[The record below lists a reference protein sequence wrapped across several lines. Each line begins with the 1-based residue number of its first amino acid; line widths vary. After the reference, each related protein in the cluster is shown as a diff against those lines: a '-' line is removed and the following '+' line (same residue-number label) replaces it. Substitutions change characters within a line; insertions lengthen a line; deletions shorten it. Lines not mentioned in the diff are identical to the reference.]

1 MGMVRQVLAGEV
13 VTDSLVEESTLG
25 IGVQEQLVAVR
36 RKLEVEIALPRA
48 KGDLKMVSQRVV
60 ESGGQKSGFQHHA
73 HFEPSRRDYR
83 RDLA

>member
-1 MGMVRQVLAGEV
+1 LKKAPFGV
-13 VTDSLVEESTLG
+13 
-25 IGVQEQLVAVR
+25 GVQEQLVALLR
-36 RKLEVEIALPRA
+36 NLEVEIALPRA